1 MSPATTRAA
10 VEVKRWAD
18 SDAARVLSTV
28 ASKVRDARDVL
39 GSGDPLGAASHA
51 SALLHHVEDLLD
63 HLSASHREDTSTWVL
78 AVTLRD
84 ELSGYL
90 LAASTLEETGV
101 APGVIVHVLQ
111 RGAGQAEELLG
122 RLTTANESR

>member
-1 MSPATTRAA
+1 MSAATRAVA
-10 VEVKRWAD
+10 PVKRVPET
-18 SDAARVLSTV
+18 DAATVLSTV

-39 GSGDPLGAASHA
+39 GGGDPLGAASHA

-63 HLSASHREDTSTWVL
+63 HLSASRGQDTSTWAL

-101 APGVIVHVLQ
+101 SPGVIVHVLQ
-111 RGAGQAEELLG
+111 RGAGQTEELLG
-122 RLTTANESR
+122 RLTTAIERG

>member
-1 MSPATTRAA
+1 MSPATRTPLS
-10 VEVKRWAD
+10 VQPWPD
-18 SDAARVLSTV
+18 SDAATVLSAV
-28 ASKVRDARDVL
+28 AGKVRDARDLL
-39 GSGDPLGAASHA
+39 GSTDPLGAASHA

-63 HLSASHREDTSTWVL
+63 HLSSSPSQDTSTWVL

-101 APGVIVHVLQ
+101 APDVIVHLLQ
-111 RGAGQAEELLG
+111 RGASQAEELLG
-122 RLTTANESR
+122 RLTTAPGR

>member
-1 MSPATTRAA
+1 MSPATPTT
-10 VEVKRWAD
+10 VDIKPWPD
-18 SDAARVLSTV
+18 TDAATVLSTV
-28 ASKVRDARDVL
+28 ASKVRDARDLL

-63 HLSASHREDTSTWVL
+63 HLSSSPSQDTSTWVL

-101 APGVIVHVLQ
+101 SPGVIVHVLQ

-122 RLTTANESR
+122 RLTTAVEHR